1 MIGIVKRTISLQVF
15 GTRHRLSRHEQIH
28 TRILTCEECG
38 KVFKNVHELR
48 SHESIHL
55 KGKRKCRWCDFVCYT
70 RDEMKK
76 HHTTSKCG
84 QLAQTKAPVKPPVL
98 KDKKCPFEGCDYVAQ
113 TYGAMYVH
121 KRTKHQAVYE
131 CDLCDKKFAFANQ
144 LKQHETVHTG
154 EKPFQCD
161 ICSKMFRRLFSY
173 KEHMAI
179 HEGEG
184 RYECGICGKV
194 FARPRYLSAHVV
206 THSEGRPFECT
217 MCGSNYKTNGELTKH
232 VRAKHESLEYG
243 NGNDLIEEDYN
254 YFEDEIYL

>member
-1 MIGIVKRTISLQVF
+1 
-15 GTRHRLSRHEQIH
+15 
-28 TRILTCEECG
+28 
-38 KVFKNVHELR
+38 
-48 SHESIHL
+48 
-55 KGKRKCRWCDFVCYT
+55 
-70 RDEMKK
+70 MKK
-76 HHTTSKCG
+76 HITTSKCG
-84 QLAQTKAPVKPPVL
+84 KSGHAKASPKPPVL
-98 KDKKCPFEGCDYVAQ
+98 KDSKCPFEGCDYVAQ

-121 KRTKHQAVYE
+121 KRTKHQAVHE
-131 CDLCDKKFAFANQ
+131 CDICEKKFAFANQ
-144 LKQHETVHTG
+144 LRQHETVHTG
-154 EKPFQCD
+154 EKPYQCD
-161 ICSKMFRRLFSY
+161 VCSKMFRRLFSY

-206 THSEGRPFECT
+206 THSEDRPFECT